1 MNHSVIYFDG
11 ICILCNH
18 SIRFLIKRDHQKRFK
33 IGLIQ
38 NKMSGENIDSIS
50 LVHNGK
56 TYYHSTAIIK
66 SLILLGGVYTS
77 AGLFFLIPKQIRDA
91 LYKLIARNRYK
102 WFGKHKS
109 CPLIPKEWIDRM
121 I

>member
-50 LVHNGK
+50 LV
-56 TYYHSTAIIK
+56 
-66 SLILLGGVYTS
+66 
-77 AGLFFLIPKQIRDA
+77 
-91 LYKLIARNRYK
+91 
-102 WFGKHKS
+102 
-109 CPLIPKEWIDRM
+109 
-121 I
+121 